1 MYMYEVEF
9 SNPQA
14 LNRMLTIG
22 QLQKPI
28 AADMVTLLHAPLS
41 YGYLSVVILPP
52 ADLCRWWGSA

>member
-14 LNRMLTIG
+14 LNRMLTMG

-28 AADMVTLLHAPLS
+28 AADMVTL
-41 YGYLSVVILPP
+41 P
-52 ADLCRWWGSA
+52 AMDLTFVGLGFLQCSMLLCVMGI